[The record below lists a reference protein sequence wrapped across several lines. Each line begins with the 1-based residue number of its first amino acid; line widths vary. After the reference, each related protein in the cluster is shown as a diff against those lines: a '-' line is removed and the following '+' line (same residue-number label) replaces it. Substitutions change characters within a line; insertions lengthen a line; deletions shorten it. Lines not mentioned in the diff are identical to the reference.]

1 MTKTQESLTP
11 LLEQGD
17 RGLSNLVRSLCLLS
31 DELTIRQKTNYG
43 RPMRDIIDIKPRVTN

>member
-17 RGLSNLVRSLCLLS
+17 RGLSNLVRSLCLLN